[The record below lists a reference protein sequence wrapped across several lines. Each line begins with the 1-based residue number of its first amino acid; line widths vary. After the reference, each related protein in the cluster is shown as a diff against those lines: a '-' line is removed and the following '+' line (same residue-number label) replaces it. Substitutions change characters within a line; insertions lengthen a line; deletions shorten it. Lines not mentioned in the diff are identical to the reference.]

1 MRKISIYALSLV
13 LLMTTGATISAY
25 ASRSLQQYS
34 ELLSEK
40 VQDKESFGHTAK
52 LDLMRIG
59 VVFLDG
65 RGEQN
70 QVSNDDQEAEVTL
83 VMSSDTLDLLID
95 KKISAVKAALGG
107 LIKVEGDRALA
118 IKLATLLEMFGK

>member
-1 MRKISIYALSLV
+1 
-13 LLMTTGATISAY
+13 MTTGATLSAH
-25 ASRSLQQYS
+25 ASRLLQQYS
-34 ELLSEK
+34 ELLWEK

-83 VMSSDTLDLLID
+83 VMSSDTLDALID
-95 KKISAVKAALGG
+95 KKISAGKAALGG

-118 IKLATLLEMFGK
+118 VKLATLLDMFGE